1 MVCDMINV
9 KQLLLAAAAAGI
21 AAMMA
26 AAPARAVPLL
36 QLYIEGAT
44 YNGATE
50 TWELERPID
59 QPLRLWTIGNVAGPG
74 GKGTLGDVHLAIAY
88 DSIFAGASF
97 ALASSTTGGYGGFG
111 DPSTPGAAIHNGTH
125 TDGSSPTMADGK
137 SLAPHGV
144 YGAGTTWQ
152 EFLLGDFSLTDSPI
166 ADFVTL
172 FPGAPGQGSG
182 QINVYEITVSGID
195 VGGFVHF
202 DLYGSYLQGQRLK
215 AVFAPFSHDAGNH
228 VTESVIVSVPEPASL
243 LLLGSG
249 MIGLVALRRRTRA
262 RLIAD

>member
-1 MVCDMINV
+1 M
-9 KQLLLAAAAAGI
+9 LAAAAAGL
-21 AAMMA
+21 AAMMT

-44 YNGATE
+44 YNEAAE
-50 TWELERPID
+50 TWELLRPID
-59 QPLRLWTIGNVAGPG
+59 QPLRLWTIGNVDGPG
-74 GKGTLGDVHLAIAY
+74 GKGALSDVRLAVAY
-88 DSIFAGASF
+88 ESVFAGASF
-97 ALASSTTGGYGGFG
+97 ALAPSTTGGYGGFD

-125 TDGSSPTMADGK
+125 ADGSSPTLADGQ

-152 EFLLGDFSLTDSPI
+152 EFLLGDFSLTDSQI

-172 FPGAPGQGSG
+172 FPGAPGEASG
-182 QINVYEITVSGID
+182 QINVYEIVVSGIG

-202 DLYGSYLQGQRLK
+202 DLYGSLVGGQKVK
-215 AVFAPFSHDAGNH
+215 AVFAPFSHDAGNQ
-228 VTESVIVSVPEPASL
+228 VTVPEPASL

-249 MIGLVALRRRTRA
+249 MIGLMALGRRTRSRRTA
-262 RLIAD
+262 G